1 MNNGFIMNQE
11 NHHLENAFDDS
22 DFEAEDGNEID
33 EASEKCQF

>member
-1 MNNGFIMNQE
+1 MNQE
-11 NHHLENAFDDS
+11 IHQSESNFEGS